1 VNKNKNDDSY
11 SAFADFICCFQPSYS
26 YDFACS
32 WRKSGNSSQY
42 KRLIYPKWELQPI
55 NSYAWRAAPRS
66 SSAPA
71 SPGHARALGDGFSVE
86 VDGGS
91 NRGAY
96 QGGEAGLAD
105 GDAARALLKAR
116 RDARRLTVRKN
127 PAEIGRSK
135 CRNLP
140 PSSSNCGD
148 DCRVRD
154 AKRWEVCA
162 DRVGDVA
169 WRKVGVELVRH
180 GRKLSGRCRG
190 RCSPSC
196 RTSARACESRRR

>member
-1 VNKNKNDDSY
+1 M
-11 SAFADFICCFQPSYS
+11 DFLCCFQPSYS

-71 SPGHARALGDGFSVE
+71 SLGHARAVILWDGFSVE

-91 NRGAY
+91 NRGAN
-96 QGGEAGLAD
+96 QASLASRTETLR
-105 GDAARALLKAR
+105 GRWKAR
-116 RDARRLTVRKN
+116 RSARRLTVREN

-135 CRNLP
+135 CRTYLLRPIVVTTTSSAMPSDGKCATSAEEFGPLNTRAQRSRWCAQNL
-140 PSSSNCGD
+140 S
-148 DCRVRD
+148 
-154 AKRWEVCA
+154 A
-162 DRVGDVA
+162 DRSA
-169 WRKVGVELVRH
+169 
-180 GRKLSGRCRG
+180 LSLYGWARG
-190 RCSPSC
+190 WH
-196 RTSARACESRRR
+196 